1 LTVHYFSFENSK
13 YEIDF
18 IIQNENDEI
27 IPVEVKS
34 GENLKARSFRL
45 FCEKFQPPTA
55 IRTSLSNYRKEDR
68 LINIPM
74 YIIGDFV

>member
-1 LTVHYFSFENSK
+1 MRLPW

-18 IIQNENDEI
+18 ILQNEEDKI

-45 FCEKFQPPTA
+45 FCENFNPAKA
-55 IRTSLSNYRKEDR
+55 IKSSFSNYKQESWMTNVP
-68 LINIPM
+68 L
-74 YIIGDFV
+74 YLLGDYFS